1 MTVPGLLDSFQLAA
15 LILFITVLMGRI
27 LYFLLIKKINPVAV
41 IAGKKGVQQILEIS
55 FLLLIIIWMAEVLL
69 SSLHAKLHILPET
82 FAGDLAYM
90 KLIDVRQV
98 KLLGV
103 ALVSAGFLIFF
114 WALASFGASWRIGID
129 EKTPGTLVTSG
140 AFSFSRNPIFVFL
153 DAYFIGT
160 FLINGTLIF
169 LLFALVVI
177 GGLHYQILQEEK
189 FLTKTYGEAYL
200 EYRQRTGRYFGCS
213 RQRPDGR

>member
-1 MTVPGLLDSFQLAA
+1 MLSFFDRFQVAA
-15 LILFITVLMGRI
+15 LALFVTVLAGRI
-27 LYFLLIKKINPVAV
+27 LYFLLVRKINP
-41 IAGKKGVQQILEIS
+41 IAIIVGKKGLRQLLEIS
-55 FLLLIIIWMAEVLL
+55 FFLVLLLWMAEVLL

-82 FAGDLAYM
+82 LGGERTYM
-90 KLIDVRQV
+90 KLIDLWQI

-160 FLINGTLIF
+160 FLINGTLSF

-200 EYRQRTGRYFGCS
+200 EYRQRTGRYSGCS